1 MQEKLIFYF
10 SAMKGGK
17 TTRIFQKLHDLEE
30 NGQNVLVI
38 KPQVDTKG
46 SDMIINRQKESR
58 KVDILLKP
66 DDTLLSEQYIKK
78 IWYAHHILVDEA
90 QFLEEKQIEELW
102 EINKNI
108 NIPITCFGLK
118 SNFQGELFA
127 GSAKLIALA
136 DEIVELDSNSLCPCG
151 APAKFNARM
160 VNGGFT
166 MEGSEIEID
175 GANQDISYVPLCGKC
190 YFDKI
195 YSKKK
200 MKKHAKKE
208 E

>member
-1 MQEKLIFYF
+1 MQEKLIFYY

-17 TTRIFQKLHDLEE
+17 TTRILQKLHDLEE

-160 VNGGFT
+160 VNDCFT

-175 GANQDISYVPLCGKC
+175 GANQDITYVPLCGKC

>member
-1 MQEKLIFYF
+1 MQEKLIFYY

-160 VNGGFT
+160 VNGRFT
-166 MEGSEIEID
+166 TEGSEIEID
-175 GANQDISYVPLCGKC
+175 GANQDITYVPLCGKC
-190 YFDKI
+190 YFDKV

-200 MKKHAKKE
+200 IKNK
-208 E
+208 

>member
-1 MQEKLIFYF
+1 MQEKLIFYY

-118 SNFQGELFA
+118 INFQGELFA

-160 VNGGFT
+160 VNGDFT

>member
-1 MQEKLIFYF
+1 MQEKLIFYY

-160 VNGGFT
+160 VNGDFT

>member
-1 MQEKLIFYF
+1 MQEKLIFYY

-17 TTRIFQKLHDLEE
+17 TTRILQKLHDLEE

-118 SNFQGELFA
+118 INFQGELFA

-160 VNGGFT
+160 VNGDFT